1 MKRVTFLLFC
11 MFFILVAGCLGVRQP
26 YPDITMYSIHLERE
40 SSQAKEEGALALK
53 MKKFYVSPRFESK
66 SLVYKTSNHVYET
79 DYYNR
84 FIIPPSTMITEQVS
98 QWLTSSPKIRYLAD
112 SRFTRE
118 VDYTL
123 EGRVLELYGD
133 FRNKENPVAVLTVEM
148 VLLDEEESPPKAIIQ
163 EIYNEEIVLDGPSVS
178 TIIAAFNQGLKSI
191 MIDFEADLNT
201 IE

>member
-1 MKRVTFLLFC
+1 MRRDTFLLFC
-11 MFFILVAGCLGVRQP
+11 MFFILAAGCLGVSQP
-26 YPDITMYSIHLERE
+26 YPDITMYSIHLEPE
-40 SSQAKEEGALALK
+40 ANQEKEEGALALK

-66 SLVYKTSNHVYET
+66 SLVYKTSNHTYET

-98 QWLTSSPKIRYLAD
+98 HWLASSPKIRYLAD

-133 FRNKENPVAVLTVEM
+133 FRNKENPKAVLTVEI

-163 EIYNEEIVLDGPSVS
+163 EIYNEEIALNEASVS
-178 TIIAAFNQGLKSI
+178 ELIAAFNQGFENI
-191 MIDFEADLNT
+191 MQEFESDLEEIN
-201 IE
+201 